1 MKLPVFFKVAA
12 KYLWRYRRRYL
23 FLFFTLGFCFGV
35 VTVISSIK
43 DGMKEN
49 LYLSAQSHYAGDI
62 IAIGYNPETSINHH
76 LTTSEIDQI
85 LASTEAVGL
94 NPLSTAIRTSLQG
107 KNEGSIY
114 FNGNAFPLKY
124 IVGVD
129 WHRESGYFDK
139 LFYTSTPEEPE
150 ENSIIISSPIA
161 RELGALQ
168 GDRLTLE
175 VLTATGQK
183 NTGSFVVA
191 GIADDTSF
199 FGYYK
204 VYISRLSLNR
214 LIGFADGESSLV
226 GFFIEDSASIEKYRD
241 ALFNELSTRITMGPL
256 VYDRQSYN
264 DETNKI
270 EEGTSTFLLTLPVH
284 LSEVS
289 QLLDAIDLASYVLF
303 AMMLA
308 IIMVSA
314 GVTCRLILH
323 ERKKESGTMRA
334 IGFYESDV
342 RFIFKLEIF
351 TMALVSM
358 AAGFILSLFIN
369 WLLSY
374 TSLSWFPGFEVFMR
388 NGRLNALYLPK
399 TIATNVLSVFCIL
412 ALAVWG
418 PVFRNSRNPMPE
430 MLSGGA
436 V

>member
-62 IAIGYNPETSINHH
+62 VAIGNDPALRTSQH
-76 LTTSEIDQI
+76 LTGNEIHEI
-85 LASTEAVGL
+85 EAAAQETGLTATVRRTFLVG
-94 NPLSTAIRTSLQG
+94 R
-107 KNEGSIY
+107 NEGSIF
-114 FNGNAFPLKY
+114 FNGNGFPLKY
-124 IVGVD
+124 INGVD
-129 WHRESGYFDK
+129 WDDEADYFSK
-139 LFYTSTPEEPE
+139 LSYSAVPEPFD
-150 ENSIIISSPIA
+150 NDSILISAPIA
-161 RELGALQ
+161 KELGAQQ
-168 GDRLTLE
+168 GDSVTLE
-175 VLTATGQK
+175 VLTATEQK
-183 NTGSFVVA
+183 NTGQFVVA
-191 GIADDTSF
+191 GIVEDASF

-204 VYISRLSLNR
+204 VYVPRSTLND
-214 LIGFADGESSLV
+214 LIGFAEEDCSLI
-226 GFFIEDSASIEKYRD
+226 GFFLNDTTKAETFRKDLYNK
-241 ALFNELSTRITMGPL
+241 LLPKLVMTPL
-256 VYDRQSYN
+256 VYDR
-264 DETNKI
+264 ETFDGLEKDQDKI
-270 EEGTSTFLLTLPVH
+270 SVMLITLPVY

-303 AMMLA
+303 VMMLA

-342 RFIFKLEIF
+342 RFIFKLEIYI
-351 TMALVSM
+351 MALFSI
-358 AAGFILSLFIN
+358 AAGFIIALFIN

-399 TIATNVLSVFCIL
+399 TIVINVLSVFCIL
-412 ALAVWG
+412 GLAVWG